1 MSFAWWLSLGVGFLS
16 LSQEI
21 LWVRL
26 GAFSFSGVPQI
37 FSFVLA
43 NYLIGIALGA
53 QVGKWFCSRG
63 SDLYFVGGATLLLAA
78 VTDILTPTFA
88 PWVLR
93 SGAMLPLA
101 ALALIVTAAI
111 KSVLFPIAHHL
122 GSNQSGSRI
131 GSSVSKVYFGNILG
145 STLGPIVTG
154 FYLLDR
160 FSTEACF
167 IIVGLGS
174 LVLGVL
180 MLLKSEASL
189 RRHATLAL
197 GLLALLACRP
207 WSVPQA
213 IALLADHKADNL
225 PISHMVQNKHGILHT
240 LKAKDDRDITI
251 GGNVYDGVISTNM
264 DLNLNHLE
272 RAYILAAAHPAPK
285 RVLVV
290 GLSTGAWARVV
301 LGFPGVESM
310 DIVEI
315 NPGYI
320 ELIRQYPEVSPVLS
334 DQRVK
339 IHIDDGRRWLKRHP
353 AEQYDLIV
361 QNTTFHWRSNITNLV
376 SLEYFSELKS
386 HLRPGGIA
394 AINTTHSA
402 DVVATAVQAFGQVFK
417 FSNFVYGSDRDIRFT
432 PEIGL
437 QRLGACRIGEHPAF
451 LPRHFEPGGV
461 AHVMAHQGFMPAAQ
475 FLAQPRP
482 VPAEVITDQNMLT
495 EFRHGKLVAPA
506 PLRWMYPPNPRAH

>member
-26 GAFSFSGVPQI
+26 GAFSFSGAPQI

-53 QVGKWFCSRG
+53 QVGKWFCGRG
-63 SDLYFVGGATLLLAA
+63 SDLYLVGGATLLLAA

-93 SGAMLPLA
+93 SGATLPLA
-101 ALALIVTAAI
+101 ALALIATAAI

-167 IIVGLGS
+167 IIVGMGS

-180 MLLKSEASL
+180 MLFKSAPGL
-189 RRHATLAL
+189 LRHATLAL
-197 GLLALLACRP
+197 GLLAILASRP
-207 WSVPQA
+207 WSVPE
-213 IALLADHKADNL
+213 ALATLADRKAVNL

-240 LKAKDDRDITI
+240 LAVKGGGDITI
-251 GGNVYDGVISTNM
+251 GGNVYDGHISADM
-264 DLNLNHLE
+264 DKNLNHLE

-320 ELIRQYPEVSPVLS
+320 ELISQYPEVSPVLS
-334 DQRVK
+334 DKRVK

-353 AEQYDLIV
+353 AAQYDLIV

-376 SLEYFSELKS
+376 SREYFSELKS
-386 HLRPGGIA
+386 HLRPGGMVA
-394 AINTTHSA
+394 VNTTQSL
-402 DVVATAVQAFGQVFK
+402 DVLRTAVEVFDQVFK
-417 FSNFVYGSDRDIRFT
+417 FGSFAYGSDHDIRFK
-432 PEIGL
+432 PEVAM
-437 QRLGACRIGEHPAF
+437 QRLQACRIDERPAF
-451 LPRHFEPGGV
+451 LPKHFEPGGI
-461 AHVMAHQGFMPAAQ
+461 AHTIAHQGFTPAAHV
-475 FLAQPRP
+475 LAQPRP
-482 VPAEVITDQNMLT
+482 VPAEVVTDQNMLT
-495 EFRHGKLVAPA
+495 EFRHGKLVAPE
-506 PLRWMYPPNPRAH
+506 PLRWMYPPNPRAY